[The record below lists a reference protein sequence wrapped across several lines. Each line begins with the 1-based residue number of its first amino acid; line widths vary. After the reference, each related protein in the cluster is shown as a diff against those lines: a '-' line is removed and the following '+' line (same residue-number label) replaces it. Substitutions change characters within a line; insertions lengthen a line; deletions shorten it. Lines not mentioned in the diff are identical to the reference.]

1 MTLRG
6 KSQNDIDKRKMR
18 GECIIMAQTTICIR
32 VDADL
37 KKDFE
42 KFCDSI
48 GMSMSTAINIF
59 IKKSVGEQRILF
71 EITAKNYVEK

>member
-1 MTLRG
+1 
-6 KSQNDIDKRKMR
+6 
-18 GECIIMAQTTICIR
+18 MAQTTICIR

-48 GMSMSTAINIF
+48 GMSMSMAVNIF
-59 IKKSVGEQRILF
+59 IKKSVGEQRIPF
-71 EITAKNYVEK
+71 EISARSNTKKA